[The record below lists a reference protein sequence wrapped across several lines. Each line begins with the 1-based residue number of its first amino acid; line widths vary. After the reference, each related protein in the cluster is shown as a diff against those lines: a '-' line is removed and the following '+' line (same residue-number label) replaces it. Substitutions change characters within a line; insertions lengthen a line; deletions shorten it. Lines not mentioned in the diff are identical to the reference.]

1 MKSTETKTT
10 SRGKGPKGSGP
21 DRLTLI
27 LVGLAIFL
35 LAVAALLTL
44 DILLS
49 SEPDDQIAR
58 SPGPAAET
66 PAYSAP
72 PATPMATF
80 TPGTPPPCVAP
91 QDWGTYVVQE
101 GDTLYS
107 LAEQS
112 GTDFQTLKRVNC
124 LQRSDI
130 WVGQELYV
138 LGPLALPTFATA
150 TPSEAAAINAAGTPE
165 PEGPAATTAEASV
178 GSESESAQVTVGSMT
193 PLPMPA
199 TTSTPMTAFEI
210 DIPNRFIN
218 IVLLG
223 TDVNFRRL
231 DGTWRTDSIIIA
243 SVDIEDGS
251 VGLLHVP
258 RDLWVYIPNYGHNR
272 INTADL
278 WGELDKE
285 GGGPERVKET
295 IHHNL
300 GIPIHYYVKMHRE
313 GFKEVVDTLGGVD
326 IDVACPLPELGL
338 EAGMHHLDGEMAYEF
353 VHTRETSSD
362 YDRGRR
368 QRKMLMALWEQ
379 SLTTD
384 IIVKLP
390 QLWVS
395 MGDTFETDI
404 PMDQALNLAR
414 LGLQIDFQDIDTK
427 AISGKQTKNW
437 TTPEGLMVLLPREQ
451 ELQILLEE
459 FYAPDREPERQ
470 EQRSKVRLQVLNG
483 TNRPDAEQLAASEL
497 KREGFKI
504 VGKDI
509 ANRRD
514 YRRTQIIVRRGDP
527 AAGEKIA
534 RELGVPVDAVQ
545 DESNVPDPPNP
556 SDTVDIRVILGKDYD
571 PCQR

>member
-1 MKSTETKTT
+1 MKSTETKAT
-10 SRGKGPKGSGP
+10 SRGPRPKGSGP

-27 LVGLAIFL
+27 LIGLAIFFS
-35 LAVAALLTL
+35 AVAALLTL

-49 SEPDDQIAR
+49 SEPDGQIVR
-58 SPGPAAET
+58 SPSPAT
-66 PAYSAP
+66 DTLTYSAP
-72 PATPMATF
+72 PATPMATV

-107 LAEQS
+107 LAEES

-124 LQRSDI
+124 LQRSNI

-150 TPSEAAAINAAGTPE
+150 TPGQAAAISAPGTPE
-165 PEGPAATTAEASV
+165 PEATMGSEPESQQASV
-178 GSESESAQVTVGSMT
+178 E
-193 PLPMPA
+193 
-199 TTSTPMTAFEI
+199 PMTAFEI
-210 DIPNRFIN
+210 DIPNRFVN

-243 SVDIEDGS
+243 SIDVEDGS

-258 RDLWVYIPNYGHNR
+258 RDLWVYIPNYGYNR

-295 IHHNL
+295 IEYNL
-300 GIPIHYYVKMHRE
+300 GIPIDYYVKMHRE
-313 GFKEVVDTLGGVD
+313 GFKKIVDTLGGVD
-326 IDVACPLPELGL
+326 IDVACPLPELSL
-338 EAGMHHLDGEMAYEF
+338 DAGMHHLDGEMAYEF

-379 SLTTD
+379 ALTPD
-384 IIVKLP
+384 IITKLP

-414 LGLQIDFQDIDTK
+414 LGLQLNFEDIDTK
-427 AISGKQTKNW
+427 AISGKETKNW
-437 TTPEGLMVLLPREQ
+437 TTPEGLMVLLPREE
-451 ELQILLEE
+451 ELKILLQE
-459 FYAPDREPERQ
+459 FYAPDKQPGRQ
-470 EQRSKVRLQVLNG
+470 EKRGKIRVQVLNG

-497 KREGFKI
+497 KREGYKI
-504 VGKDI
+504 VGKDV

-527 AAGEKIA
+527 AAGESIA
-534 RELGVPVDAVQ
+534 RQLGIPVDSVQ
-545 DESNVPDPPNP
+545 DETNVPDPPNP
-556 SDTVDIRVILGKDYD
+556 SDQVDIRMILGTDYD